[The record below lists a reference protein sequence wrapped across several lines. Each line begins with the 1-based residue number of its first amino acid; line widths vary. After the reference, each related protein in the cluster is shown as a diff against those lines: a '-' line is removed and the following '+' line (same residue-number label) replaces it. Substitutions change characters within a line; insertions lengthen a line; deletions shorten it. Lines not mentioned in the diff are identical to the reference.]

1 MKHLLK
7 MEEQKKEKEAKQK
20 RDVDR
25 KERIRNIGRRNYE
38 AYKMQL
44 QEQLVVGCSAL
55 PNKHVVVYNSA
66 E

>member
-1 MKHLLK
+1 

-25 KERIRNIGRRNYE
+25 KERIRNIGKRNYE
-38 AYKMQL
+38 AYKIQI
-44 QEQLVVGCSAL
+44 QQQLVVDCSAL
-55 PNKHVVVYNSA
+55 PNKQVVVYSSA